1 VEFSD
6 IGRYTGAIEGYQMQ
20 TDKILDVCGLQCPLP
35 LLKAKKALSELP
47 CGAILCVIATDP
59 SSQRDFQ
66 AFAELSTHQLLK
78 TAVEEG
84 KYSYWLQK
92 GV

>member
-1 VEFSD
+1 
-6 IGRYTGAIEGYQMQ
+6 MQ
-20 TDKILDVCGLQCPLP
+20 IDKMLDVSGLQCPLP

-66 AFAELSTHQLLK
+66 AFAEISSHQLIK
-78 TAVEEG
+78 TLVDEG
-84 KYSYWLQK
+84 KYHYWLQK